1 MFQKG
6 EGNGNEKNVKI
17 KIYENV
23 RQIMTKTL
31 NVGSVACVS
40 LMWGVPLWLAPQ
52 PYVLPQRQCRMGYP
66 AQLH

>member
-1 MFQKG
+1 MFQKR

-31 NVGSVACVS
+31 NVG
-40 LMWGVPLWLAPQ
+40 
-52 PYVLPQRQCRMGYP
+52 
-66 AQLH
+66 